1 MGNRRQARE
10 AAVQILYLRDI
21 NPHEALDDA
30 LRRFWEE
37 QTYETDVQQFGEA
50 LARGA
55 LEQRA
60 ALDDH
65 IRRVAENWELD
76 RIAAVDRNILRL
88 AIYEM
93 MYRDDVPPVVPI
105 NEAIEIA
112 KKFSTKDSGKFV
124 NGILDRIRKDLP
136 RPARTPKPA
145 ADAAVP
151 PPPETSESK
160 PS

>member
-1 MGNRRQARE
+1 MGSRRQARE
-10 AAVQILYLRDI
+10 AAVQILYLRDL

-37 QTYETDVQQFGEA
+37 QTYDSDVQQFGET

-60 ALDDH
+60 ALDEH

-93 MYRDDVPPVVPI
+93 MYRDDVPPVVSI

-112 KKFSTKDSGKFV
+112 KKFSTKESGKFV

-136 RPARTPKPA
+136 RPARTAKPA
-145 ADAAVP
+145 ADTP
-151 PPPETSESK
+151 STPSSE
-160 PS
+160 PQP

>member
-1 MGNRRQARE
+1 MGSRRQARE

-21 NPHEALDDA
+21 NPHEALDDS
-30 LRRFWEE
+30 LSRFWEN
-37 QTYETDVQQFGEA
+37 QSCDAETKTFAEV
-50 LARGA
+50 LARGT
-55 LEQRA
+55 LEKRPDIDEQ
-60 ALDDH
+60 
-65 IRRVAENWELD
+65 IKKVTENWDLD

-93 MYRDDVPPVVPI
+93 MFCTDVPPVVSI

-112 KKFSTKDSGKFV
+112 KKFSTKESGKFV

-136 RPARTPKPA
+136 RPARTLAPG
-145 ADAAVP
+145 DGTP
-151 PPPETSESK
+151 PT